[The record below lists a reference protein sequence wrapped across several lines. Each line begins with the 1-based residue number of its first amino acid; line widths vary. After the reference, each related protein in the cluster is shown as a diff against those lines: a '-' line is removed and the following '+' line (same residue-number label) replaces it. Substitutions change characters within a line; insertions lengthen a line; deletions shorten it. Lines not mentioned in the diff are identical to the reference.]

1 VILLNQS
8 RKVAGQL
15 YAKAVDAARAPAFYR
30 DLGVPDTIEGR
41 YEMIVLHVV
50 LLLRRLRADRT
61 RQARLAQAVVDYMA
75 ADLDRSM
82 RELGIGD
89 LSVGRFMKRLGEG
102 LYGRAAAYDKALD
115 EEDGPA
121 LEAALVRNIFDA
133 ERPGDRILAIIAGYV
148 HNQLR
153 HLDGQPIADIAAGTV
168 DFMPPADIDH
178 DAERPRS

>member
-8 RKVAGQL
+8 RRAAGQL
-15 YAKAVDAARAPAFYR
+15 YAKAVDAARAPVFYR

-50 LLLRRLRADRT
+50 LLLRRLRADRP

-75 ADLDRSM
+75 ADFDRSM

-115 EEDGPA
+115 DSDEPA
-121 LEAALVRNIFDA
+121 LRVVLTRNIFDG
-133 ERPGDRILAIIAGYV
+133 EGPDDRILAIIAGYV
-148 HNQLR
+148 LVQLN
-153 HLDGQPIADIAAGTV
+153 HLDEQPIADIASGVV

-178 DAERPRS
+178 VA